1 MIDLI
6 FNTLGG
12 NIFLIAASFALL
24 YFGADYLVKGSVT
37 IAKSFGV
44 QKLIVG
50 LTVVAFGTSMPEF
63 SVSLFAKLRN
73 AVSISVG
80 NVVGSNIANIALILG
95 VASLIKPL
103 KVNVSVIKLELP
115 ILFGITL
122 IFNLLCLDGIIS
134 VFDSVILLVI
144 FVSYMAFRIFRG
156 KKGDDEAIEDV
167 QGIKAGKGASIIL
180 VVIGIAMLV
189 GGSDLLIRASVYIAK
204 LAGISEL
211 VIGLTMVAV
220 GTSLPELFTS
230 AVASIRGE
238 SDISIGNVV
247 GSNIFN
253 IFFILGFIGL
263 FGNLAIDSNVSM
275 FLNWLNLGLTA
286 LLLPVMIT
294 GLKIT
299 RYEGAF
305 FLLIYVLFTFNMFY
319 KWISF

>member
-1 MIDLI
+1 
-6 FNTLGG
+6 
-12 NIFLIAASFALL
+12 
-24 YFGADYLVKGSVT
+24 
-37 IAKSFGV
+37 
-44 QKLIVG
+44 
-50 LTVVAFGTSMPEF
+50 
-63 SVSLFAKLRN
+63 
-73 AVSISVG
+73 
-80 NVVGSNIANIALILG
+80 
-95 VASLIKPL
+95 
-103 KVNVSVIKLELP
+103 
-115 ILFGITL
+115 
-122 IFNLLCLDGIIS
+122 
-134 VFDSVILLVI
+134 
-144 FVSYMAFRIFRG
+144 MAFRIFRG